1 MIVGWGHDPTDQ
13 LLNRRGVPN
22 MEKTDERFPVRKSP
36 RIPNFDYST
45 PNYYFVTICT
55 NRKTCL
61 FGNPGK
67 ENWRGKIAEKGLL
80 QINQHFSSVLV
91 DKYVVM
97 PNHVHAIIILQDDQA
112 NLTTVVGQYKSYVT
126 RQIHKM
132 EPDIQVWQTSFHD
145 HGIRTQAGYEK
156 IWNYIEG
163 NPAKWCED
171 CFFAE

>member
-36 RIPNFDYST
+36 TIPNFDYST

-61 FGNPGK
+61 FGTPGK